1 MLLLLVCA
9 IFVFFSSR
17 RRHTRCALVTG
28 VQTCALPIC
37 ISGFW
42 ASASSCAR
50 DASSSAVPPWAKL
63 ICSFSG
69 SAGWAGLGFASSLT
83 EGRIMDKVGGETGS
97 GCSITFAARFV
108 VSSGVSHIFLSQ
120 AVIESGMAT
129 ALEPF
134 RDVLL

>member
-50 DASSSAVPPWAKL
+50 DASSSPVPPWANL
-63 ICSFSG
+63 ICLFSG
-69 SAGWAGLGFASSLT
+69 PAGWAGLGFASSLT
-83 EGRIMDKVGGETGS
+83 EGRHMDKLGGETGS
-97 GCSITFAARFV
+97 GCSITFAASFV
-108 VSSGVSHIFLSQ
+108 VSSGVSTIVLSQ
-120 AVIESGMAT
+120 AGIGSGIANAMDAIQLGRT
-129 ALEPF
+129 
-134 RDVLL
+134 